1 MDVAKITCRQL
12 FFDKLIS
19 PNEKSL
25 ALWLSG
31 YYNAKRN
38 NTVLD
43 LGALA
48 KNVDKVEDYCRMNE
62 DVTVMDAVTKALSPA
77 NNRARRTSFGRAAC
91 AEILAVAKR
100 RAAPG
105 GAVHRRPNNL
115 SSSQKSRPLLLFC

>member
-1 MDVAKITCRQL
+1 MRAWSMAVLLLVALLGAPQAQAQVSVDVAKITCRQL

-31 YYNAKRN
+31 YYSAKRN
-38 NTVLD
+38 NTVID

-62 DVTVMDAVTKALSPA
+62 EVTVMDAVTKALSP
-77 NNRARRTSFGRAAC
+77 G
-91 AEILAVAKR
+91 
-100 RAAPG
+100 
-105 GAVHRRPNNL
+105 
-115 SSSQKSRPLLLFC
+115 Q

>member
-1 MDVAKITCRQL
+1 MRAWSMALLPLVAILGAPPAQAQVSLDVAKITCRQL
-12 FFDKLIS
+12 FFDKMIS

-48 KNVDKVEDYCRMNE
+48 KNVDKVEDYCRMNQ
-62 DVTVMDAVTKALSPA
+62 DVTVMDAVTKALGSG
-77 NNRARRTSFGRAAC
+77 N
-91 AEILAVAKR
+91 
-100 RAAPG
+100 
-105 GAVHRRPNNL
+105 
-115 SSSQKSRPLLLFC
+115 

>member
-1 MDVAKITCRQL
+1 MKIWPIALLPLVACLGAVQAQAQVSLDVAKITCRQL

-25 ALWLSG
+25 AIWLSG

-48 KNVDKVEDYCRMNE
+48 KNVDKVEDYCRLNE
-62 DVTVMDAVTKALSPA
+62 DVTVMDAVTKAL
-77 NNRARRTSFGRAAC
+77 G
-91 AEILAVAKR
+91 
-100 RAAPG
+100 PG
-105 GAVHRRPNNL
+105 N
-115 SSSQKSRPLLLFC
+115 

>member
-1 MDVAKITCRQL
+1 MTARLIAFIPLALIFGAPAAQAQVSVDVAKITCRQL
-12 FFDKLIS
+12 FFDKMIS

-62 DVTVMDAVTKALSPA
+62 DATVMDAVTKALGS
-77 NNRARRTSFGRAAC
+77 G
-91 AEILAVAKR
+91 
-100 RAAPG
+100 
-105 GAVHRRPNNL
+105 
-115 SSSQKSRPLLLFC
+115 Q

>member
-1 MDVAKITCRQL
+1 MRAWSMALLLLVALLGAPQAQAQVSVDVAKITCRQL

-31 YYNAKRN
+31 YYSAKRN
-38 NTVLD
+38 NTVID

-62 DVTVMDAVTKALSPA
+62 EVTVMDAVTKALSP
-77 NNRARRTSFGRAAC
+77 G
-91 AEILAVAKR
+91 
-100 RAAPG
+100 
-105 GAVHRRPNNL
+105 
-115 SSSQKSRPLLLFC
+115 Q

>member
-1 MDVAKITCRQL
+1 MALLPLVAILGAPQARAQVSVDVAKITCRQL

-31 YYNAKRN
+31 YYSAKRN
-38 NTVLD
+38 NTVID

-62 DVTVMDAVTKALSPA
+62 DLTVMDAVTKTLGSA
-77 NNRARRTSFGRAAC
+77 
-91 AEILAVAKR
+91 
-100 RAAPG
+100 
-105 GAVHRRPNNL
+105 
-115 SSSQKSRPLLLFC
+115 Q